1 MAMGM
6 AASAASITKA
16 VLVHQWAYA
25 IDTFKFGFAISMW
38 TCVEMFIGIIAACL
52 PSLKSTIQKLLTKV
66 GIDFTA
72 DGLPSFFKSFST
84 RNEGVENQPVES
96 FKFSTM
102 ESGSG
107 SVGTGA
113 LSPMYSESGNESGTL
128 GNTGMGGR
136 EGQSKDGRGRVTQTV

>member
-16 VLVHQWAYA
+16 VLVHQWVHA
-25 IDTFKFGFAISMW
+25 IDIFKVGFAISMW
-38 TCVEMFIGIIAACL
+38 TCVEMFIGVIAACL
-52 PSLKSTIQKLLTKV
+52 PSLKSTIQMFLTKA

-84 RNEGVENQPVES
+84 RSEGAERQPVES

-102 ESGSG
+102 ERGSG
-107 SVGTGA
+107 SVGTAA
-113 LSPMYSESGNESGTL
+113 LNPMDSESGTL
-128 GNTGMGGR
+128 ENTGTGSR
-136 EGQSKDGRGRVTQTV
+136 EDQSEDGRTRVTETV